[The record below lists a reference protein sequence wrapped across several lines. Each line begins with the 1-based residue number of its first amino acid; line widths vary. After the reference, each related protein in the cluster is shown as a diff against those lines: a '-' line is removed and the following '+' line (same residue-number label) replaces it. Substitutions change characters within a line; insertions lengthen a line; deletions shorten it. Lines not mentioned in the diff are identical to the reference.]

1 MTSYCDY
8 VRDHP
13 EDEYNRIY
21 HDTQY
26 GFPLS
31 EDHLLFERF
40 IFEINQA
47 GLSWITILKKAD
59 NFRRAYDDFDIDKI
73 ALYDKRDVTRLLS
86 DASIIRNRLKINAA
100 IENAK
105 RIQALRAEYGSFKSW
120 LDFHSSMTLEE
131 WTKLFKQ
138 TFVFTGGEIV
148 REFLVSAGY
157 LAGAHEKKCPIYKTV
172 TALHPAWMR
181 NDSPPLTIRALSLR
195 KIK

>member
-8 VRDHP
+8 VRAHP
-13 EDEYNRIY
+13 EDEFNRIY

-26 GFPLS
+26 GFPLT

-40 IFEINQA
+40 MFEINQA

-59 NFRRAYDDFDIDKI
+59 NFRRAYDDFDVDKI
-73 ALYDKRDVTRLLS
+73 AAYGERDVTRLLS
-86 DASIIRNRLKINAA
+86 DAGIIRNRLKVNAA

-105 RIQALRAEYGSFKSW
+105 RIQAERGEYHSFKSW
-120 LDFHSSMTLEE
+120 LDAHRSLTLDG

-148 REFLVSAGY
+148 REFLVSTGY
-157 LAGAHEKKCPIYKTV
+157 LAGAHDEECPVYITV
-172 TALHPAWMR
+172 AALRPVWMR
-181 NDSPPLTIRALSLR
+181 KD
-195 KIK
+195 